1 MYYCSRCN
9 DYGHNKRTCNV
20 INPGITCEN
29 YENSSYGTTY
39 LGSNISLFSSDIFST
54 LTQFDADEFKTVL
67 EHHSFEVQKGSVEEL
82 EFLTDNNLKKDD
94 TDEAFELTAE
104 NKLKKDDSDPLS
116 VSSQLK
122 IEHTFEEESCTQLK
136 VYSELIYEDDFNED
150 QGLFNL
156 LYHYIFLY
164 YFILI

>member
-29 YENSSYGTTY
+29 NENSSYGTTY

-67 EHHSFEVQKGSVEEL
+67 EHHSFEVQKGSVEEFEL
-82 EFLTDNNLKKDD
+82 TTDNNLKKDD
-94 TDEAFELTAE
+94 SDEEFELLT
-104 NKLKKDDSDPLS
+104 NNNLNKDD
-116 VSSQLK
+116 
-122 IEHTFEEESCTQLK
+122 TFEEKNSTQLK
-136 VYSELIYEDDFNED
+136 VYSQLLYEDDCNED

-156 LYHYIFLY
+156 LYHYILHY
-164 YFILI
+164 YFIFI

>member
-20 INPGITCEN
+20 IDPGITCVN

-67 EHHSFEVQKGSVEEL
+67 EHHSFEVQKRFS
-82 EFLTDNNLKKDD
+82 
-94 TDEAFELTAE
+94 
-104 NKLKKDDSDPLS
+104 
-116 VSSQLK
+116 
-122 IEHTFEEESCTQLK
+122 
-136 VYSELIYEDDFNED
+136 
-150 QGLFNL
+150 
-156 LYHYIFLY
+156 
-164 YFILI
+164 